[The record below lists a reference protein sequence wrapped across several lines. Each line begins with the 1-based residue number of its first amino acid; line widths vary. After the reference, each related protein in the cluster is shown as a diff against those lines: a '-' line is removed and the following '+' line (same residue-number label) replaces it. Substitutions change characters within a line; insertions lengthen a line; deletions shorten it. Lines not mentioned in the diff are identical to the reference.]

1 MRSLQTPRLHLV
13 PQCAEHAQALF
24 DVLADPR
31 MYLHEGEPP
40 QSPAW
45 LRERLTKLETRRSAD
60 GSEQWLNWVV
70 MMTSGRAVGYVQATV
85 QADGTAYV
93 AYMFGSA
100 WWGQGLA
107 SEAVSAMMDELAAQH
122 GATRLRAV
130 LKTSNQ
136 RSLRLLQGLH
146 FMAAEAEDIDADERM
161 LQRAIPAVPAP

>member
-40 QSPAW
+40 QSLAW

-122 GATRLRAV
+122 GATRLPPGWALPPAAPTPTARPPMDRAPSPAGRTAV
-130 LKTSNQ
+130 VA
-136 RSLRLLQGLH
+136 R
-146 FMAAEAEDIDADERM
+146 EADW
-161 LQRAIPAVPAP
+161 